1 MLVFRPLARRPIA
14 LLWTGQVLA
23 ATGSEF
29 YMVAVVWIAAGL
41 IGRDAGY
48 VSALQSAALLFAS
61 LFGGI
66 VTDRWQSRT
75 TMIAADLSRAAL
87 LLVLSVAGLFGAM
100 SLPLLLIITGLTAL
114 GAASFDPALQA
125 ILPGLATDPAMRHAT
140 NALFDATRRVAR
152 ILGPSLIAVVNSVL
166 PTSQFFTVTAATFL
180 LSGLAVRMGV
190 AHAATQPSHRLV
202 GRRALID
209 SLIGGSR
216 TARRRPL
223 LLYGLFVSLIGN
235 ATWAIGVLLGMIL
248 YLRQTST
255 DPLTDY
261 SLMMTAYGIGNI
273 ISSFVL
279 ANVRTVRPAVWLV
292 ISKLIFGLGVMLL
305 PVEHGRAWLM
315 GASGFAALN
324 GPFENLSLLYLIQTG
339 VPARRV
345 GQLYRLQ
352 MCATF
357 SGFLLAYMVAPSLFG
372 WFGLAPVIMAAGG
385 MTIASG
391 LLGIV
396 LFAPRRRWKI
406 GRQRIRPE
414 S

>member
-1 MLVFRPLARRPIA
+1 MHVLSPLARRPIA

-61 LFGGI
+61 LFGGV
-66 VTDRWQSRT
+66 VTDRWWPRT
-75 TMIAADLSRAAL
+75 TMIAADLSRACL
-87 LLVLSVAGLFGAM
+87 MLVLSAAGLFGTV
-100 SLPLLLIITGLTAL
+100 SLPLLLLITGLTAL

-125 ILPGLATDPAMRHAT
+125 TLPGLAPDPATRHAT

-166 PTSQFFTVTAATFL
+166 PTSQFFTVTAVTFL
-180 LSGLAVRMGV
+180 LSGLAVRVGITSPAT
-190 AHAATQPSHRLV
+190 AHPHRLV

-209 SLIGGSR
+209 SLIGGYR
-216 TARRRPL
+216 TARRRPV

-235 ATWAIGVLLGMIL
+235 ATWAIGILLGMIL
-248 YLRQTST
+248 YLRQTSA

-261 SLMMTAYGIGNI
+261 SLMMTAYGIGNLV
-273 ISSFVL
+273 SSIVL
-279 ANVRTVRPAVWLV
+279 ANVPAVRPAVWLV

-305 PVEHGRAWLM
+305 PAEHGRVWLM
-315 GASGFAALN
+315 GAAGFAALN
-324 GPFENLSLLYLIQTG
+324 GPFENLSLLNLIQSG

-357 SGFLLAYMVAPSLFG
+357 TGFLLAYLAAPKLFG

-385 MTIASG
+385 ITIASG

-396 LFAPRRRWKI
+396 LFAPRRR
-406 GRQRIRPE
+406 
-414 S
+414 